1 MVADRGILLMLR
13 ETVMDEPT
21 IPGEL
26 AAINDRLNRGEIR
39 MAAIERDLS
48 ANTSAT
54 REVVD
59 NTRDLLDAFD
69 ALQGAFKVLGWIGR
83 AARPF
88 GWIAAAVAAC
98 AGAWAALRD

>member
-1 MVADRGILLMLR
+1 MPQ
-13 ETVMDEPT
+13 ETMDEPT

-26 AAINDRLNRGEIR
+26 AAINERLNMGDIR
-39 MAAIERDLS
+39 MSAVERDLS

-54 REVVD
+54 REIVD

-83 AARPF
+83 GARPL

-98 AGAWAALRD
+98 AGAWAALRGLK